1 MKHSYEKFERKMLMK
16 LTTWILQYYK
26 VFHGFG
32 KAKFAYGGSIL
43 GSRQLILLPQL
54 PLKNDAQFKS
64 GQNWLGNKQFPLL
77 I

>member
-1 MKHSYEKFERKMLMK
+1 
-16 LTTWILQYYK
+16 

-43 GSRQLILLPQL
+43 GSSQFILLPQL

-64 GQNWLGNKQFPLL
+64 GQN
-77 I
+77 